1 MSVRPALVLT
11 GPPAAGKS
19 STAHAVAGERPRCAV
34 LDVDDIRQLVQSGGV
49 APWDGD
55 EGIRQQQLGVRNA
68 CALASNFLSEQIE
81 VVIADVLTVDTA
93 TLYRELLPGCVVVRL
108 AALLSE
114 TRRRATMRP
123 HWLTPTEF
131 ETLYKQDV
139 TAPPAA
145 DLTIDVTNLTP
156 QRQATA
162 VERAWKADF
171 I

>member
-1 MSVRPALVLT
+1 
-11 GPPAAGKS
+11 
-19 STAHAVAGERPRCAV
+19 
-34 LDVDDIRQLVQSGGV
+34 
-49 APWDGD
+49 
-55 EGIRQQQLGVRNA
+55 
-68 CALASNFLSEQIE
+68 
-81 VVIADVLTVDTA
+81 
-93 TLYRELLPGCVVVRL
+93 
-108 AALLSE
+108 
-114 TRRRATMRP
+114 MRP